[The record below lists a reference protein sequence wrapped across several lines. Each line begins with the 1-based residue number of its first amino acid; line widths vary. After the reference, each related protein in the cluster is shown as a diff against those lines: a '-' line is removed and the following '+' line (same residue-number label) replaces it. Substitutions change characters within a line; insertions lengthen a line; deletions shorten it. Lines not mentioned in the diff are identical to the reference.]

1 MSARLSLQARH
12 CVATAFLMALAF
24 MTGCSRSASEDS
36 IESLKRDPKR
46 LEVVLRQCKQAP
58 EAVSE
63 RECRAASEAWRQ
75 RFFAD
80 THQKRIE
87 PSEGSR
93 P

>member
-1 MSARLSLQARH
+1 
-12 CVATAFLMALAF
+12 MALAF
-24 MTGCSRSASEDS
+24 VTGCSRSASEDS
-36 IESLKRDPKR
+36 IESLKNDPKR
-46 LEVVLRQCKQAP
+46 LKVVLAQCKQAP

-80 THQKRIE
+80 TQQKRIE
-87 PSEGSR
+87 PSAGSR

>member
-1 MSARLSLQARH
+1 
-12 CVATAFLMALAF
+12 MALAF

-36 IESLKRDPKR
+36 IESLKSDPKR
-46 LEVVLRQCKQAP
+46 LKVVLAQCKQAP
-58 EAVSE
+58 DTVSE

-87 PSEGSR
+87 SSAGSR

>member
-1 MSARLSLQARH
+1 
-12 CVATAFLMALAF
+12 MALAF
-24 MTGCSRSASEDS
+24 VTGCSRSASDDS
-36 IESLKRDPKR
+36 IESLKSDPKR
-46 LEVVLRQCKQAP
+46 LKVVLAQCKQAP

-80 THQKRIE
+80 THQKRID
-87 PSEGSR
+87 PAPGSR